1 MDREQILNRFTAWLD
16 TVLAREEAPQGIAA
30 EILAAL
36 DDGPQDASTSATS
49 APTGRAGPAG
59 RIDGQWDLYSMWSA
73 MTALTQEVKLQGRS
87 FKQLSEAVAPVADL
101 APLLPE
107 MQRRADERARRE
119 VLDVLL
125 DLRDRLCRG
134 LDSARAGQVEFRRSF
149 ELGWRSKLFRL
160 DKPLEAAVEAV
171 AALEKGYSLSLER
184 LNEVLDQSDIREIE
198 CQGQLFD
205 PGSMHA
211 VDLEETSGAP
221 EGTVLEVYRAGY
233 EWKGEVYRPAQVKVA
248 RRPSA
253 GKAGAAG
260 QSIAG
265 AVAEAVTGDAAG
277 DENE

>member
-36 DDGPQDASTSATS
+36 DAGTQDGSPESTAT
-49 APTGRAGPAG
+49 AVPPGG
-59 RIDGQWDLYSMWSA
+59 IDGQWDLYSMWSA

-87 FKQLSEAVAPVADL
+87 FKQLSETVAPVADL
-101 APLLPE
+101 APLLPG
-107 MQRRADERARRE
+107 MQRQAEERARRD

-125 DLRDRLCRG
+125 DLRDRLHRG
-134 LDSARAGQVEFRRSF
+134 LDSARAGQMELRKSF
-149 ELGWRSKLFRL
+149 ELGWRSRVFGL
-160 DKPLEAAVEAV
+160 DKPLEAAVDAV

-184 LNEVLDQSDIREIE
+184 LNEVLDQFHVREIV
-198 CQGQLFD
+198 CQGQPFD
-205 PGSMHA
+205 PTSMHA

-233 EWKGEVYRPAQVKVA
+233 EWKGEVYRAAQVKVA

-253 GKAGAAG
+253 VAVGAAPRP
-260 QSIAG
+260 
-265 AVAEAVTGDAAG
+265 VAGDAAEAEG
-277 DENE
+277 RWE